1 MSNEVKQ
8 TSGLFGHFRAFIR
21 MCRAWKRKEYRVFP
35 WRLALSL
42 ALALAYL
49 LDPFDIIPDYIPF
62 IGMIDDAAM
71 FGLVVGAAKKEVDK
85 YLAWESAGHE
95 KQILF

>member
-1 MSNEVKQ
+1 MPNDAKQ
-8 TSGLFGHFRAFIR
+8 SSGLLGHFRAFFR
-21 MCRAWKRKEYRVFP
+21 MCRAWKKKEYRVFP

-71 FGLVVGAAKKEVDK
+71 FGLVVGAAKKEVDRFIN
-85 YLAWESAGHE
+85 WETQQTKSNA
-95 KQILF
+95 